1 MNNADLGKFSGTVKG
16 LDAAAID
23 ALNRRLLKRR
33 AFREA
38 VSGYLFVAPATI
50 ILLAFFFLPTLYA
63 FVVSFYRWDFMNPV
77 KTWVGLGNYIGLLTS
92 GEFWHV
98 MWVTVYYMIGAIPFA
113 MFFALILA
121 LCINEK
127 LKFLAFFRT
136 ATFAPVVA
144 SIVAMSAVWLWMY
157 DPINGLL
164 NYFLK
169 IVGLAPL
176 RWLTD
181 TQLAMPSL
189 ILFDIWK
196 HTGYDMIIYLA
207 GIQSIPDSYYEAAKI
222 DGANAWQRFRRV
234 TLPSLSPITFF
245 LIVTNV
251 TYAFFDIFG
260 TIDFLTKGGPAGAT
274 EVMIYRI
281 YQLGILRY
289 DLGKAAAQSIVL
301 FLLVIGLTVLQF
313 RTTGQRVTYG
323 A

>member
-1 MNNADLGKFSGTVKG
+1 MNNADLGKFSGAVKG

-77 KTWVGLGNYIGLLTS
+77 KTWVGLGNYISLLTS

-98 MWVTVYYMIGAIPFA
+98 MWVTVYYMIGSIPFA

-181 TQLAMPSL
+181 TELAMPSL

-222 DGANAWQRFRRV
+222 DGANAWQRFWKITWPLLGPT
-234 TLPSLSPITFF
+234 TLFILIISVIQRFQVFSMVHTMTHGGPVNATNVIVFYLYEKAFINFEMGYAFAIAYILFAIIF
-245 LIVTNV
+245 LITVIQWKV
-251 TYAFFDIFG
+251 
-260 TIDFLTKGGPAGAT
+260 GAKK
-274 EVMIYRI
+274 VH
-281 YQLGILRY
+281 
-289 DLGKAAAQSIVL
+289 
-301 FLLVIGLTVLQF
+301 
-313 RTTGQRVTYG
+313 YG
-323 A
+323 RS